1 MISGVSGQQAKNPI
15 FLKDRIFF
23 AFFVNFEP
31 SLSKRENRVPSST
44 AGGTRALFSLEK
56 NRC

>member
-1 MISGVSGQQAKNPI
+1 VISGVSGQQAKRSDL
-15 FLKDRIFF
+15 LKRSDLF